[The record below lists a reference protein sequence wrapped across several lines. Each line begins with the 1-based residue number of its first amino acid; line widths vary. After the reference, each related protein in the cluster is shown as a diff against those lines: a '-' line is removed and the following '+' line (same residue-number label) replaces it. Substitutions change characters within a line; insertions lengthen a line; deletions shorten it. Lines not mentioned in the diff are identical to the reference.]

1 MGYFDDIP
9 STNPSGGYFDDIAP
23 QESTAFQKGEY
34 RTGPVQDLPRQPSP
48 FSVLP
53 LSSDIEGKIQFDSR
67 AGILGT
73 LLVGP
78 RLTQDASEGKVD
90 FSSPEGIGRTLE
102 AALSMT
108 PALSLRSRA
117 MQPIAAPARDALK
130 AAEDTGYNAVR
141 EASVP
146 YNSDVLASHIGDL
159 RSGLLEEHG
168 IKDVVAPKAL
178 DALNTLEAEAA
189 KGPTTNIRDIE
200 IARRQLNAAAG
211 DLANRSEGKA
221 ARYLKQGLEDF
232 VSNPPQGAVPAG
244 KFDDAIAAAGLMS
257 DARGNAAARFRADT
271 LDKLKA
277 DTDIDALRG
286 ADPAKAI
293 KTRAAQ
299 ILKSEKLSRGFSE
312 DELGVLREVVGSG
325 GVASKVGGILG
336 GGGLGAVTAGA
347 QRGAAGLT
355 FGGIP
360 GGILGAASP
369 LLGNFAKYRGGA
381 NTQKALEAVN
391 ELVRQRSP
399 MYRDLLENAPVP
411 MPYSQ
416 WRSLAPAIGI
426 FGTNAFLNSLH
437 EYQ

>member
-1 MGYFDDIP
+1 MGYFDDLIP
-9 STNPSGGYFDDIAP
+9 QNQFSDLIPQAP
-23 QESTAFQKGEY
+23 QEPTAFQKGEY

-48 FSVLP
+48 FSILP
-53 LSSDIEGKIQFDSR
+53 LSSDTEGKLQFDSG
-67 AGILGT
+67 AGILGA
-73 LLVGP
+73 LLAGP
-78 RLTQDASEGKVD
+78 RLTKDAYEGNVNL
-90 FSSPEGIGRTLE
+90 SSPEGIGRSLE
-102 AALSMT
+102 VGLSMT
-108 PALSLRSRA
+108 PMGPVRSLA
-117 MQPIAAPARDALK
+117 GPAIAAPARDELK
-130 AAEDTGYNAVR
+130 AAAKSGYDAVR
-141 EASVP
+141 DAGIS
-146 YNSDVLASHIGDL
+146 YNSDALASHIGDL
-159 RSGLLEEHG
+159 RSQLLEEHG
-168 IKDVVAPKAL
+168 IKDVTAPKAF
-178 DALNTLEAEAA
+178 DALSTLEAETA
-189 KGPTTNIRDIE
+189 KGPTTNIRDVE

-211 DLANRSEGKA
+211 DLANRTEGKA
-221 ARYLKQGLEDF
+221 AANLKQGLEDF

-244 KFDDAIAAAGLMS
+244 RFDDAIAAAGLMK
-257 DARGNAAARFRADT
+257 DARGNAAAQFRADT

-312 DELGVLREVVGSG
+312 DELGVLKEVVGSG

-369 LLGNFAKYRGGA
+369 LLGNFAKSRGGA

-399 MYRDLLENAPVP
+399 MYRDLLEKAPP
-411 MPYSQ
+411 AMPYSQ
-416 WRSLAPAIGI
+416 WRNLAPAIGI

-437 EYQ
+437 EDQ